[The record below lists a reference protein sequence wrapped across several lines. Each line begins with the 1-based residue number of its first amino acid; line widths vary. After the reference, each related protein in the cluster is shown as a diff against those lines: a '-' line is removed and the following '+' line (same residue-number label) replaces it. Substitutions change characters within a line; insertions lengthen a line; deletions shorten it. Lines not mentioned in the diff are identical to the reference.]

1 MTGAID
7 YSAPGRLT
15 DIGEVS
21 VAVLEA
27 IPADPVGICRLVPGL
42 VLHPFEATD
51 LGLDA
56 GRLGGREIRLAS
68 AIIRAVLALDPA
80 ALDPAALD
88 IPREPER
95 RLVGT
100 CRTFDEAAL
109 HRATVAP
116 GNPGCIDVELHSC
129 RYRLGFAP
137 DHPPYEEIEQRLAV
151 LPAIAVP
158 AVIPGGMADAN
169 FPAADQQPVQPPPDS
184 RRSS

>member
-1 MTGAID
+1 MSGARTRQECLALSGAAQA
-7 YSAPGRLT
+7 SAAFGGT
-15 DIGEVS
+15 SG
-21 VAVLEA
+21 A
-27 IPADPVGICRLVPGL
+27 
-42 VLHPFEATD
+42 
-51 LGLDA
+51 
-56 GRLGGREIRLAS
+56 LGGTPVTLPDFLMIGAPKAGTTALPAS
-68 AIIRAVLALDPA
+68 PRTGGRIAKVTWTRNSPA
-80 ALDPAALD
+80 WM
-88 IPREPER
+88 
-95 RLVGT
+95 
-100 CRTFDEAAL
+100 FDEAAL

-158 AVIPGGMADAN
+158 AVIPGGMADAS